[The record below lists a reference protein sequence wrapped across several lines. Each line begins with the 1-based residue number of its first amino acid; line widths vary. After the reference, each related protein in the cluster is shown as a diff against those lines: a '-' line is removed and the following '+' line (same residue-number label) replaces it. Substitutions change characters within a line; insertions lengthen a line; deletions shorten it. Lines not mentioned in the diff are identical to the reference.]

1 MISEKIENVLHLFND
16 VKKRK
21 DVDLVLST
29 GGARGLAHIGA
40 ILQLEEM
47 GYHIRSIA
55 GTSMGALVG
64 GLYAAGGLQ
73 AFREWMKTI
82 DKKKIHQLYDFS
94 LSLNHIVKGE
104 RIIKALK
111 EIVPDR
117 NIEDLNIPYCA
128 VAADGITGKEVIF
141 RKGSM
146 YKAIRASISIPVF
159 FNPVRQ
165 GERMYL
171 DGGLV
176 NPLPLNRVKRSK
188 KSLLVAID
196 VSGHDYQ
203 GQVMMNQLI
212 RQRNIDHNFAY
223 SILNKILPHDDKGL
237 DINYV
242 SLLNRTY
249 SIMIHQNTQLALK
262 LTPPDIYVEI
272 PMSRYSTFDF
282 DKSERLIAIGKTK
295 TRKMVERFLAKGESD

>member
-1 MISEKIENVLHLFND
+1 MISTKLENVLHLFND
-16 VKKRK
+16 EKKRK

-47 GYHIRSIA
+47 GYRIRSIA
-55 GTSMGALVG
+55 GASMGALVG
-64 GLYAAGGLQ
+64 GIYAAGGLGD
-73 AFREWMKTI
+73 FREWMKTI

-94 LSLNHIVKGE
+94 FSLNHIVKGN
-104 RIIKALK
+104 RIMKALK
-111 EIVPDR
+111 EIVPDK
-117 NIEDLNIPYCA
+117 NIEDLDIPYCA
-128 VAADGITGKEVIF
+128 ITTDAVSGKEVIF

-146 YKAIRASISIPVF
+146 YQAIRASISIPVF

-176 NPLPLNRVKRSK
+176 NPLPLNRVKRDK
-188 KSLLVAID
+188 KALLVAID
-196 VSGHDYQ
+196 VSGHDYE
-203 GQVMMNQLI
+203 GEVMMNRLI
-212 RQRNIDHNFAY
+212 KQRSLDHSFAL
-223 SILNKILPHDDKGL
+223 SMLNKMLPHAMDL
-237 DINYV
+237 DLNYIT
-242 SLLNRTY
+242 LLNRTT
-249 SIMIHQNTQLALK
+249 SIMIHQNTKLALK
-262 LTPPDIYVEI
+262 ITPPDIYIEI

-295 TRKMVERFLAKGESD
+295 TRKMVERFLNSGKED

>member
-1 MISEKIENVLHLFND
+1 MISAKLENVLHLFND
-16 VKKRK
+16 GKNRK

-64 GLYAAGGLQ
+64 GLYAAGGLGD
-73 AFREWMKTI
+73 FREWMKTI

-94 LSLNHIVKGE
+94 FSLNHIVKGD
-104 RIIKALK
+104 RIMKALK
-111 EIVPDR
+111 QIVPDK
-117 NIEDLNIPYCA
+117 NIENLSIPYCA
-128 VAADGITGKEVIF
+128 IATDAVSGKEVIF

-146 YKAIRASISIPVF
+146 YQAIRASISIPVF

-176 NPLPLNRVKRSK
+176 NPLPLNRLKRDK
-188 KSLLVAID
+188 KALLVAID
-196 VSGHDYQ
+196 VSGHDYE
-203 GQVMMNQLI
+203 GEVMMNRLI
-212 RQRNIDHNFAY
+212 RQRNLDHSFAL
-223 SILNKILPHDDKGL
+223 SILNKMLPHDL
-237 DINYV
+237 DLDLNYIT
-242 SLLNRTY
+242 LLNRTT
-249 SIMIHQNTQLALK
+249 SIMIHQNTKLALK
-262 LTPPDIYVEI
+262 VTPPDIYVEI

-282 DKSERLIAIGKTK
+282 DKSERLIAIGRTK
-295 TRKMVERFLAKGESD
+295 TRKMVERFLNSGKED

>member
-1 MISEKIENVLHLFND
+1 MISTKLENVLHLFND
-16 VKKRK
+16 EKKRK

-55 GTSMGALVG
+55 GASMGALIG
-64 GLYAAGGLQ
+64 GIYAAGGLED
-73 AFREWMKTI
+73 FREWMKTI

-94 LSLNHIVKGE
+94 FSLNHIVKGN
-104 RIIKALK
+104 RIMKALK
-111 EIVPDR
+111 EIVPDK
-117 NIEDLNIPYCA
+117 NIEDLDIPYCA
-128 VAADGITGKEVIF
+128 ITTDAVSGKEVIF

-146 YKAIRASISIPVF
+146 YQAIRASISIPVF

-176 NPLPLNRVKRSK
+176 NPLPLNRVKRDK
-188 KSLLVAID
+188 KALLVAID
-196 VSGHDYQ
+196 VSGHDYE
-203 GQVMMNQLI
+203 GEVMMNRLI
-212 RQRNIDHNFAY
+212 KQRNLDHSFAL
-223 SILNKILPHDDKGL
+223 SMLNKMLPHAMDL
-237 DINYV
+237 DLNYIT
-242 SLLNRTY
+242 LLNRTT
-249 SIMIHQNTQLALK
+249 SIMIHQNTKLALK
-262 LTPPDIYVEI
+262 ITPPDIYIEI

-295 TRKMVERFLAKGESD
+295 TRKMVERFLNSGKED

>member
-1 MISEKIENVLHLFND
+1 MISTKLENVLHLFND
-16 VKKRK
+16 EKKRK

-55 GTSMGALVG
+55 GASMGALVG
-64 GLYAAGGLQ
+64 GIYAAGGLED
-73 AFREWMKTI
+73 FREWMKTI

-94 LSLNHIVKGE
+94 FSLNHIVKGN
-104 RIIKALK
+104 RIMKALK
-111 EIVPDR
+111 EIVPDK
-117 NIEDLNIPYCA
+117 NIEDLDIPYCA
-128 VAADGITGKEVIF
+128 ITTDAVSGKEVIF

-146 YKAIRASISIPVF
+146 YQAIRASISIPVF

-176 NPLPLNRVKRSK
+176 NPLPLNRVKRDK
-188 KSLLVAID
+188 KALLVAID
-196 VSGHDYQ
+196 VSGHDYE
-203 GQVMMNQLI
+203 GEVMMNRLI
-212 RQRNIDHNFAY
+212 KQRSLDHSFAL
-223 SILNKILPHDDKGL
+223 SMLNKMLPHAMDL
-237 DINYV
+237 DLNYIT
-242 SLLNRTY
+242 LLNRTT
-249 SIMIHQNTQLALK
+249 SIMIHQNTKLALK
-262 LTPPDIYVEI
+262 ITPPDIYIEI

-295 TRKMVERFLAKGESD
+295 TRKMVERFLNSGNED

>member
-1 MISEKIENVLHLFND
+1 MISTKLENVLHLFND
-16 VKKRK
+16 EKKRK

-47 GYHIRSIA
+47 GYRIRSIA
-55 GTSMGALVG
+55 GASMGALVG
-64 GLYAAGGLQ
+64 GIYAAGGLED
-73 AFREWMKTI
+73 FREWMKTI

-94 LSLNHIVKGE
+94 FSLNHIVKGN
-104 RIIKALK
+104 RIMKALK
-111 EIVPDR
+111 EIVPDK
-117 NIEDLNIPYCA
+117 NIEDLDIPYCA
-128 VAADGITGKEVIF
+128 ITTDAVSGKEVIF

-146 YKAIRASISIPVF
+146 YQAIRASISIPVF

-176 NPLPLNRVKRSK
+176 NPLPLNRVKRDK
-188 KSLLVAID
+188 KALLVAID
-196 VSGHDYQ
+196 VSGHDYE
-203 GQVMMNQLI
+203 GEVMMNRLI
-212 RQRNIDHNFAY
+212 KQRNLDHSFAL
-223 SILNKILPHDDKGL
+223 SMLNKMLPHAMDL
-237 DINYV
+237 DLNYIT
-242 SLLNRTY
+242 LLNRTT
-249 SIMIHQNTQLALK
+249 SIMIHQNTKLALK
-262 LTPPDIYVEI
+262 ITPPDIYIEI

-295 TRKMVERFLAKGESD
+295 TRKMVERFLNSGKED

>member
-1 MISEKIENVLHLFND
+1 MISAKLENVLHLFND
-16 VKKRK
+16 GKNRK

-64 GLYAAGGLQ
+64 GLYAAGGLGD
-73 AFREWMKTI
+73 FREWMKTI

-94 LSLNHIVKGE
+94 FSLNHIVKGD
-104 RIIKALK
+104 RIMKALK
-111 EIVPDR
+111 QIVPDK
-117 NIEDLNIPYCA
+117 NIENLSIPYCA
-128 VAADGITGKEVIF
+128 IATDAVSGKEVIF

-146 YKAIRASISIPVF
+146 YQAIRASISIPVF

-176 NPLPLNRVKRSK
+176 NPLPLNRLKRDK
-188 KSLLVAID
+188 KALLVAID
-196 VSGHDYQ
+196 VSGHDYE
-203 GQVMMNQLI
+203 GEVMMNRLI
-212 RQRNIDHNFAY
+212 RQRNLDHSFAL
-223 SILNKILPHDDKGL
+223 SILNKMLPHDL
-237 DINYV
+237 DLDLNYIT
-242 SLLNRTY
+242 LLNRTT
-249 SIMIHQNTQLALK
+249 SIMIHQNTKLALK
-262 LTPPDIYVEI
+262 VTPPDIYVEI

-282 DKSERLIAIGKTK
+282 DKSERLIAIGRTK
-295 TRKMVERFLAKGESD
+295 TRKMVERFLNSGRED

>member
-1 MISEKIENVLHLFND
+1 MISTKLENVLHLFND
-16 VKKRK
+16 EKKRK

-55 GTSMGALVG
+55 GASMGALVG
-64 GLYAAGGLQ
+64 GIYAAGGLGD
-73 AFREWMKTI
+73 FREWMKTI

-94 LSLNHIVKGE
+94 FSLNHIVKGN
-104 RIIKALK
+104 RIMKALK
-111 EIVPDR
+111 EIVPDK
-117 NIEDLNIPYCA
+117 NIEDLDIPYCA
-128 VAADGITGKEVIF
+128 ITTDAVSGKEVIF

-146 YKAIRASISIPVF
+146 YQAIRASISIPVF

-176 NPLPLNRVKRSK
+176 NPLPLNRVKRDK
-188 KSLLVAID
+188 KALLVAID
-196 VSGHDYQ
+196 VSGHDYE
-203 GQVMMNQLI
+203 GEVMMNQLI
-212 RQRNIDHNFAY
+212 KQRNVDHSFAL
-223 SILNKILPHDDKGL
+223 SILNKMLPHGMDL
-237 DINYV
+237 DLNYV

-249 SIMIHQNTQLALK
+249 SIMIHQNTKLALK
-262 LTPPDIYVEI
+262 VTPPDIYVEI

-282 DKSERLIAIGKTK
+282 DKSERLIAIGKIK
-295 TRKMVERFLAKGESD
+295 TRKMVERFLNSGKED

>member
-1 MISEKIENVLHLFND
+1 MISTKLENVLHLFND
-16 VKKRK
+16 EKKRK

-55 GTSMGALVG
+55 GASMGALVG
-64 GLYAAGGLQ
+64 GIYAAGGLED
-73 AFREWMKTI
+73 FREWMKTI

-94 LSLNHIVKGE
+94 FSLNHIVKGN
-104 RIIKALK
+104 RIMKALK
-111 EIVPDR
+111 EIVPDK
-117 NIEDLNIPYCA
+117 NIEDLDIPYCA
-128 VAADGITGKEVIF
+128 ITTDAVSGKEVIF

-146 YKAIRASISIPVF
+146 YQAIRASISIPVF

-176 NPLPLNRVKRSK
+176 NPLPLNRVKRDK
-188 KSLLVAID
+188 KALLVAID
-196 VSGHDYQ
+196 VSGHDYE
-203 GQVMMNQLI
+203 GEVMMNRLI
-212 RQRNIDHNFAY
+212 KQRSLDHSFAL
-223 SILNKILPHDDKGL
+223 SMLNKMLPHAMDL
-237 DINYV
+237 DLNYIT
-242 SLLNRTY
+242 LLNRTT
-249 SIMIHQNTQLALK
+249 SIMIHQNTKLALK
-262 LTPPDIYVEI
+262 ITPPDIYIEI

-295 TRKMVERFLAKGESD
+295 TRKMVERFLNSGKED

>member
-1 MISEKIENVLHLFND
+1 MISTKLENVLHLFND
-16 VKKRK
+16 EKKRK

-55 GTSMGALVG
+55 GASMGALVG
-64 GLYAAGGLQ
+64 GIYAAGGLED
-73 AFREWMKTI
+73 FREWMKTI

-94 LSLNHIVKGE
+94 FSLNHIVKGN
-104 RIIKALK
+104 RIMKALK
-111 EIVPDR
+111 EIVPDK
-117 NIEDLNIPYCA
+117 NIEDLDIPYCA
-128 VAADGITGKEVIF
+128 ITTDAVSGKEVIF

-146 YKAIRASISIPVF
+146 YQAIRASISIPVF

-176 NPLPLNRVKRSK
+176 NPLPLNRVKRDK
-188 KSLLVAID
+188 KALLVAID
-196 VSGHDYQ
+196 VSGHDYE
-203 GQVMMNQLI
+203 GEVMMNRLI
-212 RQRNIDHNFAY
+212 KQRNLDHSFAL
-223 SILNKILPHDDKGL
+223 SMLNKMLPHAMDL
-237 DINYV
+237 DLNYIT
-242 SLLNRTY
+242 LLNRTT
-249 SIMIHQNTQLALK
+249 SIMIHQNTKLALK
-262 LTPPDIYVEI
+262 ITPPDIYIEI

-295 TRKMVERFLAKGESD
+295 TRKMVERFLNSGKED

>member
-1 MISEKIENVLHLFND
+1 MISTKLENVLHLFND
-16 VKKRK
+16 EKKRK

-55 GTSMGALVG
+55 GASMGALVG
-64 GLYAAGGLQ
+64 GIYAAGGLED
-73 AFREWMKTI
+73 FREWMKTI

-94 LSLNHIVKGE
+94 FSLNHIVKGN
-104 RIIKALK
+104 RIMKALK
-111 EIVPDR
+111 EIVPDK
-117 NIEDLNIPYCA
+117 NIEDLDIPYCA
-128 VAADGITGKEVIF
+128 ITTDAVSGKEVIF

-146 YKAIRASISIPVF
+146 YQAIRASISIPVF

-176 NPLPLNRVKRSK
+176 NPLPLNRVKRDK
-188 KSLLVAID
+188 KALLVAID
-196 VSGHDYQ
+196 VSGHDYE
-203 GQVMMNQLI
+203 GEVMMNRLI
-212 RQRNIDHNFAY
+212 KQRSLDHSFAL
-223 SILNKILPHDDKGL
+223 SMLNKMLPHAMDL
-237 DINYV
+237 DLNYIT
-242 SLLNRTY
+242 LLNRTT
-249 SIMIHQNTQLALK
+249 SIMIHQNTKLALK
-262 LTPPDIYVEI
+262 ITPPDIYIEI

-282 DKSERLIAIGKTK
+282 DKSERLIAIGKIK
-295 TRKMVERFLAKGESD
+295 TRKMVERFLNSGKED